1 VVSVHLPLTAET
13 RGLLG
18 RDRLA
23 LLKPDAILVNTA
35 RGPII
40 DEDALADALEGGR
53 LMGAGLDV
61 HEHEPAV
68 HPRLAASNRT
78 VLLPHLGSATVATRD
93 RMADVMARNLAA
105 ALRGEPP
112 PNVVPQGEP
121 GADPPD

>member
-1 VVSVHLPLTAET
+1 
-13 RGLLG
+13 
-18 RDRLA
+18 
-23 LLKPDAILVNTA
+23 
-35 RGPII
+35 
-40 DEDALADALEGGR
+40 
-53 LMGAGLDV
+53 MGAGLDV

-93 RMADVMARNLAA
+93 RMAEVMARNLAA

-121 GADPPD
+121 GADPQD